1 MLFTFSY
8 GYSTI
13 YLYFYFCIA
22 FLKRSDSVYF
32 VNFLLSIYISCQRL
46 WCVLNLAILSAP
58 YLFFALYSLYFRR
71 AFAVTLT
78 SIKTRADCWRLP
90 PFIIVLFCLFMLL
103 TEIFSIR
110 LSVAKEKRILLSSL
124 CLMVILYALLF

>member
-1 MLFTFSY
+1 MPNITTNHAITY
-8 GYSTI
+8 T
-13 YLYFYFCIA
+13 
-22 FLKRSDSVYF
+22 
-32 VNFLLSIYISCQRL
+32 NFLLSIYISCQRL

-58 YLFFALYSLYFRR
+58 YLFFALYSLYFQR

-78 SIKTRADCWRLP
+78 SIKTRVDCWRLP
-90 PFIIVLFCLFMLL
+90 PFITVFCLFMLL